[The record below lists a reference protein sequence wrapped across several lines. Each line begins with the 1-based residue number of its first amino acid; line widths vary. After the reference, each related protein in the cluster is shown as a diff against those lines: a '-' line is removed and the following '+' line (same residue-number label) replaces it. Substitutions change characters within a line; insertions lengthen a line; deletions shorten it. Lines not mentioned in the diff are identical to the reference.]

1 MLQREDEDGD
11 ANDEEEVDGLPG
23 VNSYCFVSGG
33 LVVLWYGCWIYNS
46 VVVRAHVVS
55 SLSSIN
61 WYQRKLHL
69 RQPHQA
75 MH

>member
-1 MLQREDEDGD
+1 VLQREDEDGD

-33 LVVLWYGCWIYNS
+33 LVVLWYGCWICNS

-69 RQPHQA
+69 KLPHQA

>member
-33 LVVLWYGCWIYNS
+33 LVVLWYGC
-46 VVVRAHVVS
+46 
-55 SLSSIN
+55 SIL
-61 WYQRKLHL
+61 QLGSCSCPCGFIIEQHKLV
-69 RQPHQA
+69 PA
-75 MH
+75 KVAS